1 MFSAGRV
8 QLTGL
13 EEELEN
19 ERERGDY
26 DRKEAEEA
34 LENVKVCFSLV
45 APCCCGEKGNFRQ

>member
-1 MFSAGRV
+1 VFSAGRV